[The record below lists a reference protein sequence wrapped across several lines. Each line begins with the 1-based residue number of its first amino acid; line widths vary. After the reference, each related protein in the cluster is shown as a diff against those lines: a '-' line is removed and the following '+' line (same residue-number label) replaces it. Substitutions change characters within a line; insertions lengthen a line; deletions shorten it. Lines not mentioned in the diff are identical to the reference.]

1 VSAARPLV
9 RGVDWASATDKWVG
23 ARPCT
28 VDGLPLIGPTL
39 SPCVYVAGGHG
50 MWGVTHGPVTGQ
62 LLAEMI
68 VTGAVQP
75 ELAALHPLR

>member
-9 RGVDWASATDKWVG
+9 RGVGWASATDKWVG

-28 VDGLPLIGPTL
+28 DDGLSLIGPTL
-39 SPCVYVAGGHG
+39 SPRVYVAGGHG

-62 LLAEMI
+62 LLAETI
-68 VTGAVQP
+68 VTGGVQP
-75 ELAALHPLR
+75 ELATLHPLR